1 MADLE
6 YNNHK
11 PGAPL
16 GRASTEPISA
26 SPIPTAARGH
36 RSQFL
41 SLDSIAQQSSPTPFI
56 GRLGGNQQFVLDRS
70 DPRNGAVLEDAPDA
84 APYMTLLEQMDLRP
98 FRSVGLW
105 KAGIMEGL
113 GRCLG
118 SLIGS
123 RCDGCSG
130 EGSCDN
136 WGRSIRC

>member
-1 MADLE
+1 MADIE

-16 GRASTEPISA
+16 GRASTEPVSA
-26 SPIPTAARGH
+26 SPVPPGVRGH

-41 SLDSIAQQSSPTPFI
+41 SWDSIANQSSPTPFI

-84 APYMTLLEQMDLRP
+84 APYMTFREQMELRP

-105 KAGIMEGL
+105 KAGIIEGM
-113 GRCLG
+113 GRFLG
-118 SLIGS
+118 SLGGS
-123 RCDGCSG
+123 RCDGCTGKASR
-130 EGSCDN
+130 ET
-136 WGRSIRC
+136 RTAQ